1 MAGVETLLTLFGV
14 AVPQLPSSILA
25 TVGLPLLS
33 PIFTSV
39 LSIIPLLSLNV
50 VIKRS

>member
-14 AVPQLPSSILA
+14 AVPQLPSSILL
-25 TVGLPLLS
+25 TVVVPVWS

-39 LSIIPLLSLNV
+39 LSIFPLLSLNV